1 MTKAVIVACGIV
13 LTFTGSAQAPGFSY
27 WSSAQLSGIEASL
40 AQKAGA
46 SRSASQPL
54 ADLGTH
60 LIQLS
65 YRDASGEAEVH
76 ERMTDVF
83 VVKSGAATLAI
94 GGRLLNGKVTA
105 AGELRGPSLEG
116 AELRELGAGDVVH
129 IPAGTPHQLLI
140 KDGSKYTCLVLKIR
154 S

>member
-1 MTKAVIVACGIV
+1 MTRTVIVTFGIV
-13 LTFTGSAQAPGFSY
+13 LTCAGSAQGPGFSY
-27 WSSAQLSGIEASL
+27 WSGAQLSGIGDSL

-60 LIQLS
+60 NIQLS

-76 ERMTDVF
+76 EHVTDVF
-83 VVKSGAATLAI
+83 VVRSGRATLAI
-94 GGRLLNGKVTA
+94 GGSLVNGKVTA
-105 AGELRGPSLEG
+105 TGELRGPSLSG
-116 AELRELGAGDVVH
+116 AQLKELGAGDVVH

-140 KDGSKYTCLVLKIR
+140 KDGTKYTCLVLKIR

>member
-1 MTKAVIVACGIV
+1 MTKAIIVACGIV
-13 LTFTGSAQAPGFSY
+13 LAYAGSAQAPGFSY
-27 WSSAQLSGIEASL
+27 WSRAQLGEIEESL

-105 AGELRGPSLEG
+105 AAELRGPSLAG
-116 AELRELGAGDVVH
+116 AELRDLGAGDVVH

-140 KDGSKYTCLVLKIR
+140 KDGTKYTCLVLKIR